1 MSRLAP
7 ALVLLSVVLWIVA
20 SSGGRHIFVPE
31 YLGEAFDSQ
40 AERFLRGDPGVDI
53 NAIRPE
59 AILIGGEAR
68 MYFGPFPAI
77 LRIPLNLIYPR
88 GRGCWSRF
96 SGFIAVELALIGF
109 AAFIVENLRGSTL
122 SRRAQFLIANGSLF
136 GFVFASPL
144 LFLLGNISIYNEAM
158 MWGLAWST
166 AALYFAGRSRRTQS
180 TKSVYALAGFSVCA
194 AAALLSRATFGIPLV
209 LIAITLAFYLAR
221 EQTGRGLAAL
231 LLPIG
236 LGTLAFLVL
245 SYARF
250 GNWTGQDYSHY
261 IDSNH
266 REFALKH
273 GTFDLH
279 RVPLSFV
286 DYFRLQPPAFA
297 IHPPFVMVNR
307 HPYSHP
313 SLFSL
318 PFSEAFLSL
327 DWSATWLIFGGC
339 VGIVGLLRK
348 RPTGW
353 LDRAMAAAFLLQ
365 VIGILSFFALAQ
377 RYTAD
382 LCPFLIF
389 CFGIFLRMNPA
400 AWQRIT
406 LFILVACSSI
416 INFLGTGSWL
426 ANDSGLPKE
435 TRVFWSVIT
444 GNTMR

>member
-1 MSRLAP
+1 MARFAP
-7 ALVLLSVVLWIVA
+7 VLVLLSVVLWIVA
-20 SSGGRHIFVPE
+20 TSGGQHLFVPE

-40 AERFLRGDPGVDI
+40 AERFLRGDPGVDV

-77 LRIPLNLIYPR
+77 LRMPLNLIYPGGR
-88 GRGCWSRF
+88 GRWSRL
-96 SGFIAVELALIGF
+96 SGFIAAELALIGF
-109 AAFIVENLRGSTL
+109 AGFILENLRGSAL
-122 SRRAQFLIANGSLF
+122 SRRAQILIGNASLF

-144 LFLLGNISIYNEAM
+144 LFLVGNASIYNEAM
-158 MWGLAWST
+158 IWGFAWST
-166 AALYFAGRSRRTQS
+166 VALFFACRSRRAHG
-180 TKSVYALAGFSVCA
+180 TKSVYALLGFSVCA
-194 AAALLSRATFGIPLV
+194 AAALLSRATFGAPLV
-209 LIAITLAFYLAR
+209 LIAIALAFYVAR
-221 EQTGRGLAAL
+221 EQTGRRLAAL

-236 LGTLAFLVL
+236 LGTLAFLLL

-250 GNWTGQDYSHY
+250 GTWTGQDYSHY

-266 REFALKH
+266 REFALRH

-279 RVPLSFV
+279 RVPFSFA
-286 DYFRLQPPAFA
+286 DYFRLQPPAVA
-297 IHPPFVMVNR
+297 IHPPFVTVNR

-327 DWSATWLIFGGC
+327 SWSASWLIFGGC
-339 VGIVGLLRK
+339 VGILGLFQK
-348 RPTGW
+348 RQDGW
-353 LDRAMAAAFLLQ
+353 LDRVIAAAFLLQ
-365 VIGILSFFALAQ
+365 GIGILSFFALAQ

-389 CFGIFLRMNPA
+389 SFGVFLRMNA
-400 AWQRIT
+400 ATWQRVA
-406 LFILVACSSI
+406 LLILVACSSVV
-416 INFLGTGSWL
+416 NFLGTGSWL

-444 GNTMR
+444 GNTIR